1 MSIISEMQFKNNEDI
16 DKYAK
21 LVIENINKNHV
32 YEQRTISEINEL
44 TILFLELKR
53 IELEGD
59 MNNYDKILSVFVIF
73 LNDHD
78 FDVNGNFLNHNFCNL
93 FFTKLS
99 YDFVY
104 VEILNSKCENKKIF
118 LKNLLTNMIDM

>member
-1 MSIISEMQFKNNEDI
+1 MQFKNTEDI